1 MGWGIEPVT
10 VETVSRWENDAAAIG
25 PQADRLLRLLVAQ
38 GRLTTL
44 YPEEQLDRIN
54 TKTAKETKLGVMLE
68 DEEWAV
74 VAA

>member
-1 MGWGIEPVT
+1 
-10 VETVSRWENDAAAIG
+10 
-25 PQADRLLRLLVAQ
+25 LLVAQ
-38 GRLTTL
+38 GRLTAQ

-54 TKTAKETKLGVMLE
+54 TKTAKETKFGVTLE